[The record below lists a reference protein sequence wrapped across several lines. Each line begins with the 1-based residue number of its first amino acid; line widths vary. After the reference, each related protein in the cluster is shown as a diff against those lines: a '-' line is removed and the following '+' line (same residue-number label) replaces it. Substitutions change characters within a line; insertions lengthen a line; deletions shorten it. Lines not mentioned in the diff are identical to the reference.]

1 MIEKKRIEIFPKHM
15 GFFPYM
21 FLVYL
26 LFPIYHLSQASGW
39 KLVIGSGML
48 IVFITTYRQLYFVQR
63 TFVFWACIQMILIL
77 LFALFY
83 NPFMIFFGFFTAS
96 AMGFAPS
103 KKVFRLLLCL
113 LIVMLGAFVFV
124 NVNQLTTTS
133 LVNIVP
139 MFILMLLTPFG
150 MRNFNQ
156 KKILRNQLNEANEQ
170 IKDLVKREE
179 RQRIARDLHDTLGH
193 TLSLITLKS
202 QLVEKLIVKNPERAS
217 AEAKEITQ
225 TSRTA
230 LKQLRELIS
239 DMRMITVEEE
249 LEQIK
254 AILQAANIELEVKQ
268 EASSGS
274 LSPIEQNIVGMCLR
288 EAVTNVV
295 KHSKATRC
303 IVSVLESQ
311 GELILTVEDDGIG
324 LADQN
329 HDGNGIRG
337 MKERIALI
345 DGFVELGTINPGTLL
360 TVKVPVVIRTGKDEV
375 KA

>member
-1 MIEKKRIEIFPKHM
+1 MIEKKQFELFPKHM

-21 FLVYL
+21 WFVYL
-26 LFPIYHLSQASGW
+26 LFPIYNLTQVSGW
-39 KLVIGSGML
+39 KLLIGIGML
-48 IVFITTYRQLYFVQR
+48 MIFVVTYRQLYFVNK
-63 TFVFWACIQMILIL
+63 TFILWACIQMLLIF

-103 KKVFRLLLCL
+103 KKVFQVLFGL
-113 LIVMLGAFVFV
+113 LIVMLGAFIFV
-124 NVNQLTTTS
+124 YFKQLTTTS

-156 KKILRNQLNEANEQ
+156 KKMLKNQLNQANEQ

-217 AEAKEITQ
+217 VEAKEITQ

-254 AILQAANIELEVKQ
+254 AILQAANIMLEVEQ
-268 EASSGS
+268 RASSS
-274 LSPIEQNIVGMCLR
+274 ALSPLEQNILGMCLR
-288 EAVTNVV
+288 EAITNVV
-295 KHSKATRC
+295 KHSKATMC
-303 IVSVLESQ
+303 TVSIFETQ
-311 GELILTVEDDGIG
+311 GELILQVKDNGVG
-324 LADQN
+324 LQERS

-345 DGFVELGTINPGTLL
+345 DGAIELDAAHPGTLL
-360 TVKVPVVIRTGKDEV
+360 TVKVPIVIRTGKDEV
-375 KA
+375 RA

>member
-1 MIEKKRIEIFPKHM
+1 MIEKKRFEVFPKQM

-21 FLVYL
+21 WLVYL
-26 LFPIYHLSQASGW
+26 LFPIYNLTQVSGW
-39 KLVIGSGML
+39 KLVIGIGML
-48 IVFITTYRQLYFVQR
+48 IVFTVTYRQLYIVNK
-63 TFVFWACIQMILIL
+63 TFILWACIQMVLTFS
-77 LFALFY
+77 FALFY
-83 NPFMIFFGFFTAS
+83 NPFMILFGYFTAS

-103 KKVFRLLLCL
+103 KKAFRVLLCL
-113 LIVMLGAFVFV
+113 LVVMLGAFIFV
-124 NVNQLTTTS
+124 NVNQLTIPS

-156 KKILRNQLNEANEQ
+156 KKMLRNQLNEANEQ

-217 AEAKEITQ
+217 IEAKEITQ

-268 EASSGS
+268 EANSSS
-274 LSPIEQNIVGMCLR
+274 LSPIEQNILGMCLR
-288 EAVTNVV
+288 EAVTNIV
-295 KHSKATRC
+295 KHSKATEC

-311 GELILTVEDDGIG
+311 GELILKVEDNGVG
-324 LADQN
+324 LENQN

-360 TVKVPVVIRTGKDEV
+360 IVKVPVVIRTGKDEV
-375 KA
+375 RA

>member
-1 MIEKKRIEIFPKHM
+1 MIEKKFEVFPKHM

-21 FLVYL
+21 WLVYL
-26 LFPIYHLSQASGW
+26 LFPIYHLTQASGW
-39 KLVIGSGML
+39 KFIIGSGML
-48 IVFITTYRQLYFVQR
+48 ILFIITYRQLYFVNK
-63 TFVFWACIQMILIL
+63 TFVLWACIQMILIF

-83 NPFMIFFGFFTAS
+83 NAFMIFFGFFTAS

-103 KKVFRLLLCL
+103 KKVFRVLLGL
-113 LIVMLGAFVFV
+113 LITMLGAFIFV
-124 NVNQLTTTS
+124 YFKQLTTTS

-156 KKILRNQLNEANEQ
+156 KKMLKNQLNEANEQ

-217 AEAKEITQ
+217 IEAKEITQ

-254 AILQAANIELEVKQ
+254 VILQAANIDLKIEQ
-268 EASSGS
+268 EASASS

-295 KHSKATRC
+295 KHSKATQC
-303 IVSVLESQ
+303 TVSALESQ
-311 GELILTVEDDGIG
+311 GELILKVEDNGIG

-345 DGFVELGTINPGTLL
+345 DGFVELDTINSGTLL
-360 TVKVPVVIRTGKDEV
+360 TVKVPIVIRTGKDEV
-375 KA
+375 RA

>member
-1 MIEKKRIEIFPKHM
+1 MIEKKFEVFPKHM

-21 FLVYL
+21 WLVYL
-26 LFPIYHLSQASGW
+26 LFPIYNLTQVSGG
-39 KLVIGSGML
+39 KLAIGIGML
-48 IVFITTYRQLYFVQR
+48 MLFIVTYRQLYFVQK
-63 TFVFWACIQMILIL
+63 TFILWACIQMLL
-77 LFALFY
+77 TFLFAVFY

-103 KKVFRLLLCL
+103 KKIFRVLLGL
-113 LIVMLGAFVFV
+113 LIVMLGAFIFV

-156 KKILRNQLNEANEQ
+156 KKMLKNQLNEANEQ

-217 AEAKEITQ
+217 IEAKEITQ

-268 EASSGS
+268 EANSSS

-303 IVSVLESQ
+303 TVSVLESQ
-311 GELILTVEDDGIG
+311 GELILKVEDNGIG

-345 DGFVELGTINPGTLL
+345 DGFVELDMINSGTLL
-360 TVKVPVVIRTGKDEV
+360 TVKVPIVIRTGKDEV
-375 KA
+375 RA

>member
-1 MIEKKRIEIFPKHM
+1 MIEKKRFEFFPKHM

-21 FLVYL
+21 WFVYL
-26 LFPIYHLSQASGW
+26 LFPIYNLTQVSGW
-39 KLVIGSGML
+39 KLVIGIGML
-48 IVFITTYRQLYFVQR
+48 MVFIVTYRQLYFVQK
-63 TFVFWACIQMILIL
+63 TFILWACIQMMLTFS
-77 LFALFY
+77 FALFY
-83 NPFMIFFGFFTAS
+83 NPFMILFGYFTAS

-103 KKVFRLLLCL
+103 KKAFRVLLCL
-113 LIVMLGAFVFV
+113 LVVMLGAFIFI
-124 NVNQLTTTS
+124 NVNQLTIPS

-156 KKILRNQLNEANEQ
+156 KKMLKNQLNEANEQ

-217 AEAKEITQ
+217 IEAKEITQ

-268 EASSGS
+268 EATSSS
-274 LSPIEQNIVGMCLR
+274 LSPIEQNILGMCLR

-295 KHSKATRC
+295 KHSKAKACT
-303 IVSVLESQ
+303 VSILESQ
-311 GELILTVEDDGIG
+311 GELILKVEDNGVG
-324 LADQN
+324 LEEQN
-329 HDGNGIRG
+329 YDGNGIRG

-345 DGFVELGTINPGTLL
+345 DGLVELDTINPGTLL
-360 TVKVPVVIRTGKDEV
+360 TVKVPIVIRTGKDEV
-375 KA
+375 RA

>member
-1 MIEKKRIEIFPKHM
+1 MTEKKRIEIFPKHM

-21 FLVYL
+21 WLVYL
-26 LFPIYHLSQASGW
+26 LFPIYNLTQVSGW

-48 IVFITTYRQLYFVQR
+48 IVFMITYRQLYFVQK
-63 TFVFWACIQMILIL
+63 TFILWACIQMILTL

-103 KKVFRLLLCL
+103 KKVFRILLCL
-113 LIVMLGAFVFV
+113 LVVMLGVFVFI
-124 NVNQLTTTS
+124 NMNQLTPTS

-156 KKILRNQLNEANEQ
+156 KKMLRNQLNEANEQ

-254 AILQAANIELEVKQ
+254 AILQAANVELEIRQ
-268 EASSGS
+268 ETSASS
-274 LSPIEQNIVGMCLR
+274 LSPIEQNILGMCLR

-311 GELILTVEDDGIG
+311 GELILTVEDNGIG

-345 DGFVELGTINPGTLL
+345 DGFVGLGTINPGTLL

>member
-21 FLVYL
+21 WFVYL
-26 LFPIYHLSQASGW
+26 LFPIYHLVQASGW

-48 IVFITTYRQLYFVQR
+48 IVFIITYRQLYFVQR
-63 TFVFWACIQMILIL
+63 TFVFWACIQMVLIF

-96 AMGFAPS
+96 AMGFAPN
-103 KKVFRLLLCL
+103 KKVFRVLLCL
-113 LIVMLGAFVFV
+113 LVIMLGAFLFV
-124 NVNQLTTTS
+124 NMNQLTTTS

-156 KKILRNQLNEANEQ
+156 KKMLRNQLDEANEQ

-254 AILQAANIELEVKQ
+254 AILQAATIELEIKQ
-268 EASSGS
+268 ETSASS
-274 LSPIEQNIVGMCLR
+274 LSPIEQNILGMCLR

-303 IVSVLESQ
+303 TVSVLESQ
-311 GELILTVEDDGIG
+311 GELILAVEDNGVG

-360 TVKVPVVIRTGKDEV
+360 IVKVPVVIRTGKDEV
-375 KA
+375 RV

>member
-1 MIEKKRIEIFPKHM
+1 MIEKKRFEVFPKQM

-21 FLVYL
+21 WLVYL
-26 LFPIYHLSQASGW
+26 LFPIYNLTQVSGG
-39 KLVIGSGML
+39 KLAIGIGML
-48 IVFITTYRQLYFVQR
+48 MVFIVTYRQLYFVQR
-63 TFVFWACIQMILIL
+63 TFILWACIQMLL
-77 LFALFY
+77 TFLFAVFY

-103 KKVFRLLLCL
+103 KKVFRLMWGL
-113 LIVMLGAFVFV
+113 LIVMLGAFIFV
-124 NVNQLTTTS
+124 NFNQLTTTS

-156 KKILRNQLNEANEQ
+156 KKMLKNQLNEANEQ

-217 AEAKEITQ
+217 MEAKEITQ

-268 EASSGS
+268 EASSSS

-295 KHSKATRC
+295 KHSQATRC
-303 IVSVLESQ
+303 TVSVLESQ
-311 GELILTVEDDGIG
+311 GELILIVEDNGIG

-345 DGFVELGTINPGTLL
+345 DGFVELDTINPGTLL

-375 KA
+375 RA

>member
-21 FLVYL
+21 WLVYL
-26 LFPIYHLSQASGW
+26 LFPIYNLTQVSGW

-48 IVFITTYRQLYFVQR
+48 IVFMITYRQLYFVQK
-63 TFVFWACIQMILIL
+63 TFILWACIQMILTL

-103 KKVFRLLLCL
+103 KKVFRILLCL
-113 LIVMLGAFVFV
+113 LVVMLGAFVFV
-124 NVNQLTTTS
+124 NMNQLTPTS

-156 KKILRNQLNEANEQ
+156 KKMLRNQLNEANEQ

-254 AILQAANIELEVKQ
+254 AILQAANVELEIKQ
-268 EASSGS
+268 ETSASS
-274 LSPIEQNIVGMCLR
+274 LSPIEQNILGMCLR

-311 GELILTVEDDGIG
+311 GELTLTVKDNGIG

>member
-1 MIEKKRIEIFPKHM
+1 MIEKRIEVFPKHM

-21 FLVYL
+21 WLVYL
-26 LFPIYHLSQASGW
+26 LFPIYNLTQVSGW
-39 KLVIGSGML
+39 KLVMGIGML
-48 IVFITTYRQLYFVQR
+48 IVFIITYRQLYFVQK
-63 TFVFWACIQMILIL
+63 TFVLWAFIQMILTF
-77 LFALFY
+77 LFAIFY

-103 KKVFRLLLCL
+103 KKVFRVLLCL
-113 LIVMLGAFVFV
+113 LVVMLGAFVFV
-124 NVNQLTTTS
+124 NMNQLTPAN

-156 KKILRNQLNEANEQ
+156 KKMLKNQLNEANEQ

-217 AEAKEITQ
+217 VEAKEITQ

-254 AILQAANIELEVKQ
+254 AILQAANIELEIEQ
-268 EASSGS
+268 EASASS
-274 LSPIEQNIVGMCLR
+274 LSPIEQNILGMCLR

-295 KHSKATRC
+295 KHSKATQC
-303 IVSVLESQ
+303 TVSVLESQ
-311 GELILTVEDDGIG
+311 GELILKVEDNGIG
-324 LADQN
+324 LEDQN
-329 HDGNGIRG
+329 NDGNGIRG
-337 MKERIALI
+337 MEERIALI
-345 DGFVELGTINPGTLL
+345 DGFVELNTIHSGTLL

-375 KA
+375 RV

>member
-1 MIEKKRIEIFPKHM
+1 MIEKKRFEFFPKHM

-21 FLVYL
+21 WLVYL
-26 LFPIYHLSQASGW
+26 LFPIYNLTQVSGW
-39 KLVIGSGML
+39 KLVIGIGML
-48 IVFITTYRQLYFVQR
+48 IVFIITYRQLYFVQR
-63 TFVFWACIQMILIL
+63 TFVLWACIQMILTC
-77 LFALFY
+77 LFAVFY

-103 KKVFRLLLCL
+103 KKAFRVLLCL
-113 LIVMLGAFVFV
+113 LVVMLGAFIFI
-124 NVNQLTTTS
+124 NVKQLTIPS

-156 KKILRNQLNEANEQ
+156 KKMLKNQLNEANEQ

-217 AEAKEITQ
+217 IEAKEITQ

-249 LEQIK
+249 IEQIK

-268 EASSGS
+268 EANSSS
-274 LSPIEQNIVGMCLR
+274 LSPIEQNILGMCLR

-295 KHSKATRC
+295 KHSKAKSC
-303 IVSVLESQ
+303 AVSILESQ
-311 GELILTVEDDGIG
+311 GELILKVEDNGIG
-324 LADQN
+324 LENQS

-337 MKERIALI
+337 MKERISLI
-345 DGFVELGTINPGTLL
+345 DGIVELDTINPGTLL
-360 TVKVPVVIRTGKDEV
+360 TVKVPIVIRTGKDEV
-375 KA
+375 RA

>member
-1 MIEKKRIEIFPKHM
+1 MIEKKRIEIFPKQM

-21 FLVYL
+21 WFVYL
-26 LFPIYHLSQASGW
+26 LFPIYHLVQASGW

-48 IVFITTYRQLYFVQR
+48 IVFIITYRQLYFVQR
-63 TFVFWACIQMILIL
+63 TFVFWACIQMVLIF

-96 AMGFAPS
+96 AMGFAPN
-103 KKVFRLLLCL
+103 KKVFRVLLCL
-113 LIVMLGAFVFV
+113 LVIMLGAFLFV
-124 NVNQLTTTS
+124 NMNQLTTTS

-156 KKILRNQLNEANEQ
+156 KKMLRNQLDEANEQ

-254 AILQAANIELEVKQ
+254 AILQASTIELEIKQ
-268 EASSGS
+268 ETSASS
-274 LSPIEQNIVGMCLR
+274 LSPIEQNILGMCLR

-303 IVSVLESQ
+303 TVSVLESQ
-311 GELILTVEDDGIG
+311 GELILTVEDNGVG

-360 TVKVPVVIRTGKDEV
+360 IVKVPVVIRTGKDEV
-375 KA
+375 RA

>member
-1 MIEKKRIEIFPKHM
+1 MIEKKQFEIFPKHM

-21 FLVYL
+21 WFVYL
-26 LFPIYHLSQASGW
+26 LFPIYTLTQESGW
-39 KLVIGSGML
+39 RLLFGIGML
-48 IVFITTYRQLYFVQR
+48 VVFVIAYRELYFVKE
-63 TFVFWACIQMILIL
+63 TFTLWACIQMVITFI
-77 LFALFY
+77 FAVLY

-96 AMGFAPS
+96 AVGFAPT
-103 KKVFRLLLCL
+103 KKVFRVLFVL
-113 LIVMLGAFVFV
+113 LIVMLGAFIFV
-124 NVNQLTTTS
+124 KIKYLTTTS
-133 LVNIVP
+133 LVNIIP
-139 MFILMLLTPFG
+139 MFVLMLITPFG

-156 KKILRNQLNEANEQ
+156 KRMLKTQLSEANEQ

-217 AEAKEITQ
+217 VEAKEITQ

-249 LEQIK
+249 LDQIK
-254 AILQAANIELEVKQ
+254 AILQAANITLEVEQK
-268 EASSGS
+268 ASSS
-274 LSPIEQNIVGMCLR
+274 TLSPLEQNILGMCLR
-288 EAVTNVV
+288 EAITNVV
-295 KHSKATRC
+295 KHSKATMC
-303 IVSVLESQ
+303 TVSIFEAQ
-311 GELILTVEDDGIG
+311 GELILEVKDNGVG
-324 LADQN
+324 LQGQS

-345 DGFVELGTINPGTLL
+345 DGAIELDAAHPGTLL
-360 TVKVPVVIRTGKDEV
+360 TVKVPIVIRTGKDEV
-375 KA
+375 RA

>member
-1 MIEKKRIEIFPKHM
+1 MIEMKRFEFFPKQL

-21 FLVYL
+21 WLVYL
-26 LFPIYHLSQASGW
+26 LFPIYNLTQVSGW
-39 KLVIGSGML
+39 KLVLGIGML
-48 IVFITTYRQLYFVQR
+48 IVFVVTYRQLYFVKK
-63 TFVFWACIQMILIL
+63 TFILWACIQMVLTL

-83 NPFMIFFGFFTAS
+83 NPFMILFGYFTAS

-103 KKVFRLLLCL
+103 KKVFRVLLCL
-113 LIVMLGAFVFV
+113 LVIMLGTFIFL
-124 NVNQLTTTS
+124 NINQLTIPN
-133 LVNIVP
+133 LVNIIP
-139 MFILMLLTPFG
+139 MFILMLITPFG

-156 KKILRNQLNEANEQ
+156 KKMLKNQLNEANEQ

-217 AEAKEITQ
+217 VEAKEITQ

-249 LEQIK
+249 LEQIR
-254 AILQAANIELEVKQ
+254 AILQAANIELEVRQ

-295 KHSKATRC
+295 KHSKASRC
-303 IVSVLESQ
+303 TVSVWESQ
-311 GELILTVEDDGIG
+311 GELILTVEDNGIG
-324 LADQN
+324 LVDQN
-329 HDGNGIRG
+329 KDGNGIRG

-345 DGFVELGTINPGTLL
+345 DGFVELDTIHPGTLL

-375 KA
+375 RA

>member
-1 MIEKKRIEIFPKHM
+1 MIEKKRIEIFPKQM

-21 FLVYL
+21 WLVYL
-26 LFPIYHLSQASGW
+26 LFPIYHLAQISGW
-39 KLVIGSGML
+39 KLVMGSGML
-48 IVFITTYRQLYFVQR
+48 ILFVITYRQLYFVNK
-63 TFVFWACIQMILIL
+63 TFVLWACIQMILTL
-77 LFALFY
+77 LFAFY
-83 NPFMIFFGFFTAS
+83 YNAFMIFFGFFTAS
-96 AMGFAPS
+96 AIGFAPN
-103 KKVFRLLLCL
+103 KKEFRVLLSL
-113 LIVMLGAFVFV
+113 LAIMLGIFIFV
-124 NVNQLTTTS
+124 NMNQISTTS

-139 MFILMLLTPFG
+139 MFILMLITPFG

-230 LKQLRELIS
+230 LRQLRELIS

-254 AILQAANIELEVKQ
+254 AILQAANVELEVKQ
-268 EASSGS
+268 EASASS

-295 KHSKATRC
+295 KHSKATTC
-303 IVSVLESQ
+303 TVSVLESQ
-311 GELILTVEDDGIG
+311 GELILKVEDNGIG
-324 LADQN
+324 LADRS

-375 KA
+375 RA

>member
-1 MIEKKRIEIFPKHM
+1 MTEKKRIEIFPKHM

-21 FLVYL
+21 WLVYL
-26 LFPIYHLSQASGW
+26 LFPIYNLTQVSGW

-48 IVFITTYRQLYFVQR
+48 IVFMITYRQLYFVQK
-63 TFVFWACIQMILIL
+63 TFILWACTQMILTL

-103 KKVFRLLLCL
+103 KKVFRILLCL
-113 LIVMLGAFVFV
+113 LVVMLGVFVFI
-124 NVNQLTTTS
+124 NMNQLTPTS

-156 KKILRNQLNEANEQ
+156 KKMLRNQLNEANEQ

-254 AILQAANIELEVKQ
+254 AILQAANIELEIKQ
-268 EASSGS
+268 ETSASS
-274 LSPIEQNIVGMCLR
+274 LSPIEQNILGMCLR

-295 KHSKATRC
+295 KHSKATHC
-303 IVSVLESQ
+303 TVSLLESQ
-311 GELILTVEDDGIG
+311 GELILTVKDNGIG

>member
-1 MIEKKRIEIFPKHM
+1 MIEKKRMEIFPKHM

-21 FLVYL
+21 WLVYL
-26 LFPIYHLSQASGW
+26 LFPIYNLTQVSGW
-39 KLVIGSGML
+39 KLVMGIGML
-48 IVFITTYRQLYFVQR
+48 IVFIITYRQLYFVQK
-63 TFVFWACIQMILIL
+63 TFVLWAFIQMILTF
-77 LFALFY
+77 LFAIFY
-83 NPFMIFFGFFTAS
+83 NPFMILFGFFTAS

-103 KKVFRLLLCL
+103 KKVFRVLLCL
-113 LIVMLGAFVFV
+113 LVVMLGAFVFV
-124 NVNQLTTTS
+124 NMNQLTPAN

-156 KKILRNQLNEANEQ
+156 KKMLKNQLNEANEQ

-217 AEAKEITQ
+217 VEAKEITQ

-230 LKQLRELIS
+230 LKQLRKLIS

-254 AILQAANIELEVKQ
+254 AILQAANIELEIEQ
-268 EASSGS
+268 EASASS
-274 LSPIEQNIVGMCLR
+274 LSPIEQNILGMCLR

-295 KHSKATRC
+295 KHSKATQC
-303 IVSVLESQ
+303 TVSVLESQ
-311 GELILTVEDDGIG
+311 GELILKVEDNGIG
-324 LADQN
+324 LEDQN
-329 HDGNGIRG
+329 NDGNGIRG

-345 DGFVELGTINPGTLL
+345 DGFVELNTIHSGTLL

-375 KA
+375 RV

>member
-1 MIEKKRIEIFPKHM
+1 MIEKKRVEIFPKHM

-21 FLVYL
+21 WFVYL
-26 LFPIYHLSQASGW
+26 LFPIYNLTQVSGW
-39 KLVIGSGML
+39 KLVIGIGML
-48 IVFITTYRQLYFVQR
+48 IVFIITYRQLYFVNK
-63 TFVFWACIQMILIL
+63 TFILWACIQMALTFS
-77 LFALFY
+77 FALFY
-83 NPFMIFFGFFTAS
+83 NPFMILFGYFTAS

-103 KKVFRLLLCL
+103 KKAFRVLLCL
-113 LIVMLGAFVFV
+113 LVVMLGTFIFV
-124 NVNQLTTTS
+124 NMNQLAIPS

-156 KKILRNQLNEANEQ
+156 KKMLKNQLNEANEQ

-217 AEAKEITQ
+217 VEAKEITQ

-254 AILQAANIELEVKQ
+254 AILQAAAIELEIQQ
-268 EASSGS
+268 ETSASS
-274 LSPIEQNIVGMCLR
+274 LSPIEQNILGMCLR

-303 IVSVLESQ
+303 TVSVLESQ
-311 GELILTVEDDGIG
+311 GELILTVEDNGIG
-324 LADQN
+324 LAGQN

-345 DGFVELGTINPGTLL
+345 DGFVELGTVNPGTLL
-360 TVKVPVVIRTGKDEV
+360 IVKVPVVIRTGKDEV
-375 KA
+375 RA

>member
-21 FLVYL
+21 WLVYL
-26 LFPIYHLSQASGW
+26 LFPIYHLAQASGW

-48 IVFITTYRQLYFVQR
+48 ILFIITYRQLYFVNK
-63 TFVFWACIQMILIL
+63 TFVLWACIQMILTL
-77 LFALFY
+77 LFAFY
-83 NPFMIFFGFFTAS
+83 YNAFMIFFGFFTAS

-103 KKVFRLLLCL
+103 KKVFRVLLVL
-113 LIVMLGAFVFV
+113 LSGMLGTFIFV
-124 NVNQLTTTS
+124 NIDQLTVTS

-156 KKILRNQLNEANEQ
+156 KKMLKNQLNEANEQ

-217 AEAKEITQ
+217 MEAKEITQ

-254 AILQAANIELEVKQ
+254 VILQAANIELEIEQ
-268 EASSGS
+268 EASASS
-274 LSPIEQNIVGMCLR
+274 LSPIEQNILGMCLR

-295 KHSKATRC
+295 KHSKATVC
-303 IVSVLESQ
+303 TVSILEAQ
-311 GELILTVEDDGIG
+311 GELILQVKDNGVG
-324 LADQN
+324 LEEQN

-337 MKERIALI
+337 MRERIALI
-345 DGFVELGTINPGTLL
+345 DGLVELDGVNSGTLL
-360 TVKVPVVIRTGKDEV
+360 TVKVPIVIRTGKDEV
-375 KA
+375 RA

>member
-1 MIEKKRIEIFPKHM
+1 MTEKKRIEIFPKHM

-21 FLVYL
+21 WLVYL
-26 LFPIYHLSQASGW
+26 LFPIYNLTQVSGW

-48 IVFITTYRQLYFVQR
+48 IVFMITYRQLYFVQK
-63 TFVFWACIQMILIL
+63 TFILWACIQMILTL

-103 KKVFRLLLCL
+103 KKVFRILLCL
-113 LIVMLGAFVFV
+113 LVVMLGVFVFI
-124 NVNQLTTTS
+124 NMNQLTPTS

-156 KKILRNQLNEANEQ
+156 KKMLRNQLNEANEQ

-217 AEAKEITQ
+217 TEAKEITQ

-254 AILQAANIELEVKQ
+254 AILQAANIELEIKQ
-268 EASSGS
+268 ETSASL
-274 LSPIEQNIVGMCLR
+274 LSPIEQNILGMCLR

-295 KHSKATRC
+295 KHSKATHC
-303 IVSVLESQ
+303 TVSLLESQ
-311 GELILTVEDDGIG
+311 GELILTVKDNGIG

>member
-1 MIEKKRIEIFPKHM
+1 MIEMKRFEFFPKQL

-21 FLVYL
+21 WLVYL
-26 LFPIYHLSQASGW
+26 LFPIYNLTQVSGW
-39 KLVIGSGML
+39 KLVLGIGML
-48 IVFITTYRQLYFVQR
+48 IVFVVTYRQLYFVKK
-63 TFVFWACIQMILIL
+63 TFVLWACIQMVLTL
-77 LFALFY
+77 SFALFY
-83 NPFMIFFGFFTAS
+83 NPFMILFGYFTAS

-103 KKVFRLLLCL
+103 KKVFRVLLCL
-113 LIVMLGAFVFV
+113 LVIMLGTFIFL
-124 NVNQLTTTS
+124 NINQLTIPN
-133 LVNIVP
+133 LVNIIP
-139 MFILMLLTPFG
+139 MFILMLITPFG

-156 KKILRNQLNEANEQ
+156 KKMLKNQLNEANEQ

-217 AEAKEITQ
+217 IEAKEITQ

-254 AILQAANIELEVKQ
+254 VILQAANIELEVKQ
-268 EASSGS
+268 ESSASS

-295 KHSKATRC
+295 KHSKAARC
-303 IVSVLESQ
+303 TVSVSESQ
-311 GELILTVEDDGIG
+311 GELTVTVEDDGIG
-324 LADQN
+324 LAVQN

-375 KA
+375 RA

>member
-1 MIEKKRIEIFPKHM
+1 MIEKKRMKIFPKHM

-21 FLVYL
+21 WLVYL
-26 LFPIYHLSQASGW
+26 LFPIYNLTQVSGW
-39 KLVIGSGML
+39 KLVMGIGML
-48 IVFITTYRQLYFVQR
+48 IVFIITYRQLYFVQK
-63 TFVFWACIQMILIL
+63 TFVLWAFIQMILTF
-77 LFALFY
+77 LFAIFY

-103 KKVFRLLLCL
+103 KKVFRVLLCL
-113 LIVMLGAFVFV
+113 LVVMLGAFVFV
-124 NVNQLTTTS
+124 NMNQLTPAN

-156 KKILRNQLNEANEQ
+156 KKMLKNQLNEANEQ

-217 AEAKEITQ
+217 VEAKEITQ

-254 AILQAANIELEVKQ
+254 AILQAANIELEIEQ
-268 EASSGS
+268 EASASS
-274 LSPIEQNIVGMCLR
+274 LSPIEQNILGMCLR

-295 KHSKATRC
+295 KHSKATQC
-303 IVSVLESQ
+303 TVSVLESQ
-311 GELILTVEDDGIG
+311 GELILKVEDNGIG
-324 LADQN
+324 LEDKN
-329 HDGNGIRG
+329 NDGNGIRG

-345 DGFVELGTINPGTLL
+345 DGFVELNTIHPGTLL

-375 KA
+375 RV

>member
-1 MIEKKRIEIFPKHM
+1 MIDKKRIEIFPKHM

-26 LFPIYHLSQASGW
+26 LFPIYHLSQASEW
-39 KLVIGSGML
+39 KLVIGGGML
-48 IVFITTYRQLYFVQR
+48 IVFIITYRQLYFVQR
-63 TFVFWACIQMILIL
+63 TFVFWACIQMVLIF

-96 AMGFAPS
+96 AMGFAPN
-103 KKVFRLLLCL
+103 KKVFRVLLCL
-113 LIVMLGAFVFV
+113 LVVMLGAFVFV
-124 NVNQLTTTS
+124 NMNQLTTTS

-254 AILQAANIELEVKQ
+254 AILQAANIGLEIKQ
-268 EASSGS
+268 ETSASS
-274 LSPIEQNIVGMCLR
+274 LSPIEQNILGMCLR

-295 KHSKATRC
+295 KHSKATKC
-303 IVSVLESQ
+303 TVSVLESQ
-311 GELILTVEDDGIG
+311 GELILKVEDNGIG

-360 TVKVPVVIRTGKDEV
+360 IVKVPVVIRTGKDEV
-375 KA
+375 RA

>member
-1 MIEKKRIEIFPKHM
+1 MIEKKRIEVFPKHM

-21 FLVYL
+21 WLVYL
-26 LFPIYHLSQASGW
+26 LFPIYNLTQVSGW
-39 KLVIGSGML
+39 KLVMGIGML
-48 IVFITTYRQLYFVQR
+48 IVFIITYRQLYFVQK
-63 TFVFWACIQMILIL
+63 TFVLWAFIQMILTF
-77 LFALFY
+77 LFAIFY

-96 AMGFAPS
+96 SMGFAPS
-103 KKVFRLLLCL
+103 KKVFRVLLCL
-113 LIVMLGAFVFV
+113 LVVMLGAFVFV
-124 NVNQLTTTS
+124 NMNQLTPAN

-156 KKILRNQLNEANEQ
+156 KKMLKNQLNEANEQ

-217 AEAKEITQ
+217 VEAKEITQ

-254 AILQAANIELEVKQ
+254 AILQAANIELEIEQ
-268 EASSGS
+268 EASASS
-274 LSPIEQNIVGMCLR
+274 LSPIEQNILGMCLR

-295 KHSKATRC
+295 KHSKATQC
-303 IVSVLESQ
+303 TVSVLESQ
-311 GELILTVEDDGIG
+311 GELILKVEDNGIG
-324 LADQN
+324 LEDQSN
-329 HDGNGIRG
+329 DGNGIRG

-345 DGFVELGTINPGTLL
+345 DGFVELNTIHPGTLL
-360 TVKVPVVIRTGKDEV
+360 KVKVPVVIRTGKDEV
-375 KA
+375 RV

>member
-1 MIEKKRIEIFPKHM
+1 MIEKRMEIFPKHM

-21 FLVYL
+21 WLVYL
-26 LFPIYHLSQASGW
+26 LFPIYNLTQVSGW
-39 KLVIGSGML
+39 KLVMGIGML
-48 IVFITTYRQLYFVQR
+48 IVFIITYRQLYFVQK
-63 TFVFWACIQMILIL
+63 TFVLWAFIQMILTF
-77 LFALFY
+77 LFAIFY

-103 KKVFRLLLCL
+103 KKVFRVLLCL
-113 LIVMLGAFVFV
+113 LVVMLGAFVFV
-124 NVNQLTTTS
+124 NMNQLTPEN

-156 KKILRNQLNEANEQ
+156 KKMLKNQLNEANEQ

-179 RQRIARDLHDTLGH
+179 RRRIARDLHDTLGH

-217 AEAKEITQ
+217 VEAKEITQ

-254 AILQAANIELEVKQ
+254 AILQVANIELEIEQ
-268 EASSGS
+268 EASASS
-274 LSPIEQNIVGMCLR
+274 LSPIEQNILGMCLR

-295 KHSKATRC
+295 KHSKATQC
-303 IVSVLESQ
+303 TVSVLESQ
-311 GELILTVEDDGIG
+311 GELILKVEDNGIG
-324 LADQN
+324 LEDQN
-329 HDGNGIRG
+329 NDGNGIRG

-345 DGFVELGTINPGTLL
+345 DGFVELNTIHSGTLL

-375 KA
+375 RV

>member
-1 MIEKKRIEIFPKHM
+1 MIEKKFEVFPKHM

-21 FLVYL
+21 WLVYL
-26 LFPIYHLSQASGW
+26 LFPIYNLTQVSGG
-39 KLVIGSGML
+39 KLAIGIGML
-48 IVFITTYRQLYFVQR
+48 MLFIVTYRQLYFVQK
-63 TFVFWACIQMILIL
+63 TFILWACIQMLL
-77 LFALFY
+77 TFLFAVFY

-103 KKVFRLLLCL
+103 KKIFRVLLGL
-113 LIVMLGAFVFV
+113 LIVMLGAFIFV

-156 KKILRNQLNEANEQ
+156 KKMLKNQLNEANEQ

-217 AEAKEITQ
+217 IEAKEITQ

-254 AILQAANIELEVKQ
+254 VILQAANIDLKIEQ
-268 EASSGS
+268 EASASS

-295 KHSKATRC
+295 KHSKATQC
-303 IVSVLESQ
+303 TVSVLESQ
-311 GELILTVEDDGIG
+311 GELILKVEDNGIG

-345 DGFVELGTINPGTLL
+345 DGFVELDMINSGTLL
-360 TVKVPVVIRTGKDEV
+360 TVKVPIVIRTGKDEV
-375 KA
+375 RA

>member
-1 MIEKKRIEIFPKHM
+1 MIEKKRFEFFPKHM

-21 FLVYL
+21 WLVYL
-26 LFPIYHLSQASGW
+26 LFPIYHLTQASGW
-39 KLVIGSGML
+39 KLGIGSGML
-48 IVFITTYRQLYFVQR
+48 VLFIITYRQLYFVNK
-63 TFVFWACIQMILIL
+63 TFILWACIQMVLIF

-83 NPFMIFFGFFTAS
+83 NAFMIFFGFFTAS

-103 KKVFRLLLCL
+103 KKVFRLLWGL
-113 LIVMLGAFVFV
+113 LIVMLGAFTFV
-124 NVNQLTTTS
+124 NFNQLTTTS

-156 KKILRNQLNEANEQ
+156 KKMLKNQLNEANEQ

-217 AEAKEITQ
+217 MEAKEITQ

-254 AILQAANIELEVKQ
+254 EILQAANIELEIKQ
-268 EASSGS
+268 EASSS
-274 LSPIEQNIVGMCLR
+274 LLSPIEQNILGMCLR

-295 KHSKATRC
+295 KHSKASRC
-303 IVSVLESQ
+303 TVSVLESQ
-311 GELILTVEDDGIG
+311 GELILTVEDNGIG
-324 LADQN
+324 LEDQN

-345 DGFVELGTINPGTLL
+345 DGFVELNTINPGTLL

-375 KA
+375 RA

>member
-21 FLVYL
+21 WLVYL
-26 LFPIYHLSQASGW
+26 LFPIYNLTQVSGW
-39 KLVIGSGML
+39 KLVIGIGML
-48 IVFITTYRQLYFVQR
+48 IVFIVTYRQLYFVQK
-63 TFVFWACIQMILIL
+63 TFILWACIQMLL
-77 LFALFY
+77 TFLFAVFY

-103 KKVFRLLLCL
+103 KKVFRLLWGL
-113 LIVMLGAFVFV
+113 LIVMLGAFTFV
-124 NVNQLTTTS
+124 NFNQLTTTS

-156 KKILRNQLNEANEQ
+156 KKMLKNQLNEANEQ

-202 QLVEKLIVKNPERAS
+202 QLVEKLIVKNPDRAS
-217 AEAKEITQ
+217 MEAKEITQ

-268 EASSGS
+268 EANSSS
-274 LSPIEQNIVGMCLR
+274 LSPIEQNILGMCLR

-295 KHSKATRC
+295 KHSKATVC
-303 IVSVLESQ
+303 IVSILESQ
-311 GELILTVEDDGIG
+311 GELILKVEDNGIG
-324 LADQN
+324 LEERN

-345 DGFVELGTINPGTLL
+345 DGLVELDTVNPGTLL
-360 TVKVPVVIRTGKDEV
+360 TVKVPIVIRTGKDEV
-375 KA
+375 RA

>member
-1 MIEKKRIEIFPKHM
+1 MIEKKRFEFFPKHM

-21 FLVYL
+21 WLVYL
-26 LFPIYHLSQASGW
+26 LFPIYNLTQVSGW
-39 KLVIGSGML
+39 KLVIGIGML
-48 IVFITTYRQLYFVQR
+48 IVFVITYRQLYFVQR
-63 TFVFWACIQMILIL
+63 TFVLWACIQMILTC
-77 LFALFY
+77 LFAVFY

-103 KKVFRLLLCL
+103 KKAFRVLLCL
-113 LIVMLGAFVFV
+113 LVVMLGAFIFI
-124 NVNQLTTTS
+124 NVNQLTIPS
-133 LVNIVP
+133 LVNVVP

-156 KKILRNQLNEANEQ
+156 KKMLKNQLNEANEQ

-202 QLVEKLIVKNPERAS
+202 QLVEKLIVKNPDRAS
-217 AEAKEITQ
+217 MEAKEITQ

-268 EASSGS
+268 EANSSS
-274 LSPIEQNIVGMCLR
+274 LSPIEQNILGMCLR

-295 KHSKATRC
+295 KHSKAKACT
-303 IVSVLESQ
+303 VSILESQ
-311 GELILTVEDDGIG
+311 GELILKVEDNGVG
-324 LADQN
+324 LEEQN

-337 MKERIALI
+337 MKERISLI
-345 DGFVELGTINPGTLL
+345 DGVVELDTINPGTLL
-360 TVKVPVVIRTGKDEV
+360 TVKVPIVIRTGKDEV
-375 KA
+375 RA

>member
-1 MIEKKRIEIFPKHM
+1 MIDKKRIEIFPKQM

-21 FLVYL
+21 WLVYL
-26 LFPIYHLSQASGW
+26 LFPIYHLAQASGW
-39 KLVIGSGML
+39 KLVMGSGML
-48 IVFITTYRQLYFVQR
+48 ILFVITYRQLYFVNK
-63 TFVFWACIQMILIL
+63 TFVLWACMQMILTL
-77 LFALFY
+77 LFAFY
-83 NPFMIFFGFFTAS
+83 YNAFMIFFGFFTAS
-96 AMGFAPS
+96 AIGFAPN
-103 KKVFRLLLCL
+103 KKEFRVLLSL
-113 LIVMLGAFVFV
+113 LAVMLGIFIFV
-124 NVNQLTTTS
+124 NMNQLTTTS

-156 KKILRNQLNEANEQ
+156 KKMLRNQLDEANEQ

-217 AEAKEITQ
+217 TEAKEITQ

-254 AILQAANIELEVKQ
+254 AILQAATIELEIKQ
-268 EASSGS
+268 ETSASS
-274 LSPIEQNIVGMCLR
+274 LSPIEQNILGMCLR

-303 IVSVLESQ
+303 TVSVLESQ
-311 GELILTVEDDGIG
+311 GELILTVEDNGVG

-360 TVKVPVVIRTGKDEV
+360 IVKVPVVIRTGKDEV
-375 KA
+375 RA

>member
-1 MIEKKRIEIFPKHM
+1 MTEKKRIEIFPKHM

-21 FLVYL
+21 WLVYL
-26 LFPIYHLSQASGW
+26 LFPIYNLTQVSGW

-48 IVFITTYRQLYFVQR
+48 IVFMITYRQLYFVQK
-63 TFVFWACIQMILIL
+63 TFILWACIQMILTL

-103 KKVFRLLLCL
+103 KKVFRILLCL
-113 LIVMLGAFVFV
+113 LVVMLGVFVFI
-124 NVNQLTTTS
+124 NMNQLTPTS

-156 KKILRNQLNEANEQ
+156 KKMLRNQLNEANEQ

-217 AEAKEITQ
+217 TEAKEITQ

-254 AILQAANIELEVKQ
+254 AILQAANIELEIKQ
-268 EASSGS
+268 ETSASS
-274 LSPIEQNIVGMCLR
+274 LSPIEQNILGMCLR

-303 IVSVLESQ
+303 IVSVRELQ
-311 GELILTVEDDGIG
+311 GELILTVEDNGIG